1 MKRIQ
6 STMVATESEG
16 ILALPEEIFAVVHH
30 CFREQVIRVSD
41 FLHWYASCQCLW
53 REYLAMEDTEVIE
66 FYEKKK
72 VQNRLL
78 LLKTLRVVYKNNM
91 LQFMQFKHIVKNC
104 ARIVACIIM
113 VAKSDIFDLDLPCT
127 IQNGFFV
134 QTCGL
139 FDGISFTNTST
150 YVESGNDGGTIA
162 DDSMVVLCGVA
173 ERILARYGWRL
184 SLIFKRG
191 DNISATIDLPCTRPW
206 SIPSRSDVYIR

>member
-1 MKRIQ
+1 M
-6 STMVATESEG
+6 T
-16 ILALPEEIFAVVHH
+16 LPEEIFCEVHY
-30 CFREQVIRVSD
+30 FFYKQVLRVSD
-41 FLHWYASCQCLW
+41 FLHWHASCQCLW
-53 REYLAMEDTEVIE
+53 SDYLAMVDIEEIE

-72 VQNRLL
+72 IQNRLL
-78 LLKTLRVVYKNNM
+78 LLKTLRVEYKNDM

-139 FDGISFTNTST
+139 FDGISFVNTST
-150 YVESGNDGGTIA
+150 YVESAGDGSTIA

-184 SLIFKRG
+184 SLIFKRS
-191 DNISATIDLPCTRPW
+191 DNISTTIDLPCARPW